1 MISFC
6 HILPTNYQD
15 RMGYRVL
22 ECDIEWDAERD
33 IIECHIEWDTLHIYI
48 YVCFQCDIMI

>member
-48 YVCFQCDIMI
+48 YIYVFSM